1 MQRWTALLLILVGV
15 LVVIIIMTR
24 TRQSN
29 EDFAQVFQVDKQNQP
44 TGAPGQRAP
53 VVVELFTSEGCSSC
67 PPADD
72 LLRRLEQTQPV
83 AGAEVIALE
92 QHVDYWNRLGWADP
106 FSAPEFSARQGD
118 YADYFNNASVY
129 TPQMIVDGQSEFPG
143 SNQTK
148 ARDAI
153 IAAAQ
158 KPKATISLARTGAA
172 KPDGIPLS
180 VRVEKLPPLAAD
192 GTAEVLLAIT
202 EDALRTDVPR
212 GENAGHTL
220 AHAAVVRQLSSLGNI
235 DKQGGAPF
243 TAQPV
248 VTLGAKWQLKNLRA
262 VVFVQEQDSRRVLG
276 ATAIKLGEN

>member
-24 TRQSN
+24 TRRSN

-83 AGAEVIALE
+83 AGVEVIALE

-118 YADYFNNASVY
+118 
-129 TPQMIVDGQSEFPG
+129 
-143 SNQTK
+143 
-148 ARDAI
+148 
-153 IAAAQ
+153 
-158 KPKATISLARTGAA
+158 
-172 KPDGIPLS
+172 
-180 VRVEKLPPLAAD
+180 
-192 GTAEVLLAIT
+192 
-202 EDALRTDVPR
+202 
-212 GENAGHTL
+212 
-220 AHAAVVRQLSSLGNI
+220 
-235 DKQGGAPF
+235 
-243 TAQPV
+243 
-248 VTLGAKWQLKNLRA
+248 
-262 VVFVQEQDSRRVLG
+262 
-276 ATAIKLGEN
+276 